1 MSKFEN
7 NAITWFEIPTTDFE
21 RATKFYE
28 TVLDTELRA
37 FPGPEPCKMFSVGEG
52 GVGGCIVHRPS
63 QKPTTDGSL
72 VYLNVNGKLDATMK
86 RAEKFGAKVLVPRTE
101 IPGGRGVYACIT
113 DSEGNHVG
121 LHSRLF

>member
-1 MSKFEN
+1 VQHV
-7 NAITWFEIPTTDFE
+7 
-21 RATKFYE
+21 R
-28 TVLDTELRA
+28 LR
-37 FPGPEPCKMFSVGEG
+37 
-52 GVGGCIVHRPS
+52 RPS

-72 VYLNVNGKLDATMK
+72 VYLNVDGKLDATVK
-86 RAEKFGAKVLVPRTE
+86 RAQNLGAEVLVPRTE